1 MGFFHCI
8 YYLIHCSLNSNL
20 LEIVI
25 FFSPQWPC
33 CVNPRVQS
41 SFGVLLNPF
50 LNNSRDLSYSHRHI
64 YGKFLLLI
72 SFFFSFKQI
81 IAELSLTEVKWR
93 GIVKEQRKLCVLYIS
108 IPCLPV
114 IFYFLSTIHRYRI
127 LAKGYQEPLGCSV
140 WHITT

>member
-20 LEIVI
+20 LESVI

-50 LNNSRDLSYSHRHI
+50 LNNRRDLSYSHRHI

-72 SFFFSFKQI
+72 SFFF
-81 IAELSLTEVKWR
+81 LSNKSL
-93 GIVKEQRKLCVLYIS
+93 QNCHLLKLNEGVL
-108 IPCLPV
+108 
-114 IFYFLSTIHRYRI
+114 
-127 LAKGYQEPLGCSV
+127 
-140 WHITT
+140 